1 MPINKSQHIRYRV
14 LDRCFSNFG
23 RKYFIDDLVNAC
35 NEELV
40 DVFGYGKK
48 ISKRTIQYDIEF
60 MESEEGW
67 SIPLKRIEEGKQVY
81 YRYEDEYFTIDS
93 IALSKKGWNQLQM
106 IFDLL
111 IQIEGVPELMDFY
124 RIEEVSH
131 GKIQNRKKQSYIQ
144 FDSNI
149 YLKGMEYFG
158 SLLEGIQNNSVL
170 KIKYK
175 PFKTAHIRE
184 FHFHPYLLKQY
195 NQRWFCFGL
204 NEENGISTWNIAL
217 DRIVSIESSSKE
229 YLKFNIDWNEY
240 FEDIVGVTVI
250 NQAPVENIKILLSE
264 SIKEYIETKP
274 IHGSQKLRKTE
285 DRYFLELK
293 VKINNELLNLLR
305 SFGDSITIIEPS
317 NMLK

>member
-1 MPINKSQHIRYRV
+1 MPVNKSQHIRYRV

-35 NEELV
+35 NEELEE
-40 DVFGYGKK
+40 VFGIGKK
-48 ISKRTIQYDIEF
+48 VSKRTIQYDIEF
-60 MESEEGW
+60 MESAEGW
-67 SIPLKRIEEGKQVY
+67 AIPLKRIEEGKQIY
-81 YRYEDEYFTIDS
+81 YRYEDEYFSIDS
-93 IALSKKGWNQLQM
+93 IALSKKGWNQLQL

-124 RIEEVSH
+124 KIEDVTQ
-131 GKIQNRKKQSYIQ
+131 GRIQNRKKQTFIQ

-149 YLKGMEYFG
+149 YLKGIEYFG

-175 PFKTAHIRE
+175 PFNNSNVLE

-204 NEENGISTWNIAL
+204 NEEHGIRTWNIAL
-217 DRIVSIESSSKE
+217 DRIISIDSSAKN
-229 YLKFNIDWNEY
+229 YLKSNIDWSEY
-240 FEDIVGVTVI
+240 FDDVVGVTVI
-250 NQAPVENIKILLSE
+250 DEAPVENIKILLSD

-274 IHGSQKLRKTE
+274 IHGSQKIRKTE
-285 DRYFLELK
+285 DGYQLELK
-293 VKINNELLNLLR
+293 VKVNNELLNLLR
-305 SFGDSITIIEPS
+305 SYGEKITVIKPFNLI
-317 NMLK
+317 